1 MTCGAIG
8 GMLPICAVMTG
19 LPACAGPG
27 RLCPTLRVRWKGVR
41 TGVRI
46 RIQLPLLVA
55 HVF

>member
-8 GMLPICAVMTG
+8 GRQPIRAVMTG

-27 RLCPTLRVRWKGVR
+27 WFCPTLPVRWKGAR

-46 RIQLPLLVA
+46 RIQLPLLVV